1 MPWRKLFLLNLPSL
15 TWFFFFFHVVV
26 DWRSYASCP
35 AIARSLLWKT
45 VDLPILVTCSRLR
58 DGPLSQ
64 VVRVLFS
71 LCSSSY
77 VPTILSESLAQATI
91 LVESEPLHDHV
102 ARILSVKNANRS
114 NCILR
119 FVTSKE
125 NTKKTIK
132 QSSRTSPYLDRYLC
146 NQIIHEFEGN
156 LHWTTK
162 SCPNIS
168 QQWRFVSKNF
178 MQIIC

>member
-1 MPWRKLFLLNLPSL
+1 MGNGCSCKIPYLSCPDGNCSYSTSPPSL
-15 TWFFFFFHVVV
+15 DFFFFFHVVV

-35 AIARSLLWKT
+35 AIATSLLWKT
-45 VDLPILVTCSRLR
+45 VDLPILV
-58 DGPLSQ
+58 
-64 VVRVLFS
+64 
-71 LCSSSY
+71 
-77 VPTILSESLAQATI
+77 
-91 LVESEPLHDHV
+91 ESETLHDHV
-102 ARILSVKNANRS
+102 ARILSVKNANRN

-146 NQIIHEFEGN
+146 KQIIHEFEGN